1 MSKVMYKG
9 NPIQKG
15 GSAASEVLFDKSA
28 VSNLGIEATN
38 VQDLIDY
45 LLKLAGNLTT
55 ELDDKFIVRLNM
67 PTTSALDGYST
78 QVQKSALNL
87 KNGVKLSDYKWL
99 ATPVGGDTDQYFE
112 WDHIATKATA
122 EDKDGAIYIRSW
134 MFVEQSSSEK
144 GNMVKLVKNLN
155 INYDIVGIKVS

>member
-1 MSKVMYKG
+1 MPKVMYKG

-15 GSAASEVLFDKSA
+15 GSAASEVLFNKLA

-45 LLKLAGNLTT
+45 LLKLAENLMT

-67 PTTSALDGYST
+67 STTVGGDGADT
-78 QVQKSALNL
+78 RVQKSALNL

-112 WDHIATKATA
+112 WDHIATMAKPND
-122 EDKDGAIYIRSW
+122 EEGVICIRSW

-144 GNMVKLVKNLN
+144 GNMIKLVSNLN
-155 INYDIVGIKVS
+155 INYDIVGIKIS